1 MQASQLNRGEKD
13 DQEQDNQALNKVIEQ
28 STRTFTNTAPEYNTR
43 VL

>member
-13 DQEQDNQALNKVIEQ
+13 HQEQDNPALNKVTERNIHMI
-28 STRTFTNTAPEYNTR
+28 TNTAREYNTR